1 MWKERFI
8 DYLRYE
14 KNYSSQTEISYL
26 NDILQFEKFIK
37 AKDDNQALTSVDI
50 DVIRIWIG
58 SLVEQGFKASSVNRK
73 LSSLKSFFK
82 YLAKSGIIDKDPV
95 KSVSGPKLNTK
106 IPSFVN
112 NKQMEE
118 ILDDAKNFPE
128 GFKGIRDQFLIE
140 ILYVTGMRRSEL
152 ILLKDNDIDFHN
164 CTLRVTGKRDKQR
177 LIPFSNLT
185 KEKLKKYIQIRNKEI
200 ENKSPFLFV
209 KEDGNAMYPKLV
221 YKIINNHLKSI
232 STLSKKSPHVLRH
245 SFATVMLNN
254 GAEINSIKE
263 LMGHSSLSSTEIYTH
278 VTFEEMK
285 KTYQNAHPRA
295 NKKRR

>member
-58 SLVEQGFKASSVNRK
+58 SLIEQGFKASSVNRK

-295 NKKRR
+295 NK

>member
-26 NDILQFEKFIK
+26 NDIIQFEEFIK
-37 AKDDNQALTSVDI
+37 LKDENLSLITVDSGI
-50 DVIRIWIG
+50 VRIWIS
-58 SLVEQGFKASSVNRK
+58 SLIEQGFKASSVNRK
-73 LSSLKSFFK
+73 LSSLKTFYR
-82 YLAKSGIIDKDPV
+82 YLNKSGFIEKSPV
-95 KSVSGPKLNTK
+95 EYVSGPKLNTK
-106 IPSFVN
+106 IPSFVSE
-112 NKQMEE
+112 KQMDE
-118 ILDDAKNFPE
+118 ILDDATNFTDDFVGVRNQLVIE
-128 GFKGIRDQFLIE
+128 FLY
-140 ILYVTGMRRSEL
+140 LTGMRRAEL
-152 ILLKDNDIDFHN
+152 ISLKDNDIDFSS
-164 CTLRVTGKRDKQR
+164 CTIRVTGKGNKQR
-177 LIPFSNLT
+177 LIPFSDLT
-185 KEKLKKYIQIRNKEI
+185 REKLEKYIRVRSKEI

-221 YKIINNHLKSI
+221 YKIINNHLNSI

-245 SFATVMLNN
+245 SFATAMLNN

-263 LMGHSSLSSTEIYTH
+263 LMGHTSLSSTQIYTH

-295 NKKRR
+295 NK

>member
-26 NDILQFEKFIK
+26 NDIIQFEEFIK
-37 AKDDNQALTSVDI
+37 LKDENLSLITVDSGI
-50 DVIRIWIG
+50 VRIWIS
-58 SLVEQGFKASSVNRK
+58 SLIEQGFKASSVNRK
-73 LSSLKSFFK
+73 LSSLKTFYR
-82 YLAKSGIIDKDPV
+82 YLNKSGFIEKSPV
-95 KSVSGPKLNTK
+95 EYVSGPKLNTK
-106 IPSFVN
+106 IPSFVSE
-112 NKQMEE
+112 KQMDE
-118 ILDDAKNFPE
+118 ILDDATNFTDDFVGVRNQLVIE
-128 GFKGIRDQFLIE
+128 FLY
-140 ILYVTGMRRSEL
+140 LTGMRRAEL
-152 ILLKDNDIDFHN
+152 ISLKDNDIDFSS
-164 CTLRVTGKRDKQR
+164 CTIRVTGKGNKQR
-177 LIPFSNLT
+177 LIPFSDLT
-185 KEKLKKYIQIRNKEI
+185 KEKLEKYIRVRSKEI

-221 YKIINNHLKSI
+221 YKIINNHLNSI

-245 SFATVMLNN
+245 SFATAMLNN

-263 LMGHSSLSSTEIYTH
+263 LMGHTSLSSTEIYTH

-295 NKKRR
+295 NK

>member
-14 KNYSSQTEISYL
+14 KNYSSLTEISYL
-26 NDILQFEKFIK
+26 NDIIQFEEFIK
-37 AKDDNQALTSVDI
+37 AKDDNLSLISVDSDI
-50 DVIRIWIG
+50 VRIWIG
-58 SLVEQGFKASSVNRK
+58 SLIEIGFKASSVNRK
-73 LSSLKSFFK
+73 LSSLKSFYK
-82 YLAKSGIIDKDPV
+82 YLTKSGIIEKSPV
-95 KSVSGPKLNTK
+95 KSVSGPKLKSK
-106 IPSFVN
+106 IPSFVSE
-112 NKQMEE
+112 KQMDE
-118 ILDDAKNFPE
+118 ILDNETNFSDDFI
-128 GFKGIRDQFLIE
+128 GTRDQLLIE
-140 ILYVTGMRRSEL
+140 FLYLTGMRRAEL
-152 ILLKDNDIDFHN
+152 LSLKDSDIDFTN
-164 CTLRVTGKRDKQR
+164 CTIRVTGKGNKQR
-177 LIPFSNLT
+177 LIPFSDLT
-185 KEKLKKYIQIRNKEI
+185 KEKLQKYIRARNKEI

-245 SFATVMLNN
+245 SFATAMLNN

-295 NKKRR
+295 NK

>member
-37 AKDDNQALTSVDI
+37 AKDDNLALTSVDI

-278 VTFEEMK
+278 VTFKEMK

-295 NKKRR
+295 NK

>member
-26 NDILQFEKFIK
+26 NDIIQFEKFIK
-37 AKDDNQALTSVDI
+37 LKDENLSLITVDSGI
-50 DVIRIWIG
+50 VRIWIS
-58 SLVEQGFKASSVNRK
+58 SLIEQGFKASSVNRK
-73 LSSLKSFFK
+73 LSSLKTFYR
-82 YLAKSGIIDKDPV
+82 YLNKSGFIEKSPV
-95 KSVSGPKLNTK
+95 EYVSGPKLNTK
-106 IPSFVN
+106 IPSFVSE
-112 NKQMEE
+112 KQMDE
-118 ILDDAKNFPE
+118 ILDDATNFTDDFVGVRNQLVIE
-128 GFKGIRDQFLIE
+128 FLY
-140 ILYVTGMRRSEL
+140 LTGMRRAEL
-152 ILLKDNDIDFHN
+152 ISLKDNDIDFSS
-164 CTLRVTGKRDKQR
+164 CTIRVTGKGNKQR
-177 LIPFSNLT
+177 LIPFSDLT
-185 KEKLKKYIQIRNKEI
+185 REKLEKYIRVRSKEI

-221 YKIINNHLKSI
+221 YKIINNHLNSI

-245 SFATVMLNN
+245 SFATAMLNN

-263 LMGHSSLSSTEIYTH
+263 LMGHTSLSSTEIYTH

-295 NKKRR
+295 NK

>member
-14 KNYSSQTEISYL
+14 KNYSSLTEISYL
-26 NDILQFEKFIK
+26 NDIIQFEEFIK
-37 AKDDNQALTSVDI
+37 AKDDNLSLISVDSDI
-50 DVIRIWIG
+50 VRIWIG
-58 SLVEQGFKASSVNRK
+58 SLIEIGFKTSSVNRK
-73 LSSLKSFFK
+73 LSSLKSFYK
-82 YLAKSGIIDKDPV
+82 YLTKSGIIEKSPV
-95 KSVSGPKLNTK
+95 KSVSGPKLKSK
-106 IPSFVN
+106 IPSFVSE
-112 NKQMEE
+112 KQMDE
-118 ILDDAKNFPE
+118 ILDNETNFSDDFIGTRNQLLIE
-128 GFKGIRDQFLIE
+128 FLYLTGIRRAE
-140 ILYVTGMRRSEL
+140 ILS
-152 ILLKDNDIDFHN
+152 LKDSDLDFTS
-164 CTLRVTGKRDKQR
+164 CTVRVTGKGNKQR
-177 LIPFSNLT
+177 IIPFSDLT
-185 KEKLKKYIQIRNKEI
+185 KEKLKKYIQVRNKEI

-245 SFATVMLNN
+245 SFATAMLNN

-295 NKKRR
+295 NK

>member
-185 KEKLKKYIQIRNKEI
+185 KEKLN
-200 ENKSPFLFV
+200 
-209 KEDGNAMYPKLV
+209 
-221 YKIINNHLKSI
+221 
-232 STLSKKSPHVLRH
+232 
-245 SFATVMLNN
+245 
-254 GAEINSIKE
+254 
-263 LMGHSSLSSTEIYTH
+263 
-278 VTFEEMK
+278 
-285 KTYQNAHPRA
+285 
-295 NKKRR
+295 

>member
-245 SFATVMLNN
+245 SFATAMLNN

-295 NKKRR
+295 KK

>member
-1 MWKERFI
+1 MWKEKFI

-14 KNYSSQTEISYL
+14 KNYSSLTEISYF
-26 NDILQFEKFIK
+26 NDIIQFEEFIK
-37 AKDDNQALTSVDI
+37 AKDENLALISVDSDI
-50 DVIRIWIG
+50 VRTWIG
-58 SLVEQGFKASSVNRK
+58 SLIEVGFKTSSVNRK
-73 LSSLKSFFK
+73 LSSLKSFYKF
-82 YLAKSGIIDKDPV
+82 LTKSGIIEKNPV
-95 KSVSGPKLNTK
+95 KSVSGPKLNSK
-106 IPSFVN
+106 IPSFVSE
-112 NKQMEE
+112 KQMDE
-118 ILDDAKNFPE
+118 ILDDENNFSDDFT
-128 GFKGIRDQFLIE
+128 GVRNQLLIE
-140 ILYVTGMRRSEL
+140 ILYLTGMRRAEL
-152 ILLKDNDIDFHN
+152 LSLKDSDIDLTS
-164 CTLRVTGKRDKQR
+164 CTIRVTGKGNRQR
-177 LIPFSNLT
+177 LIPFSDLT
-185 KEKLKKYIQIRNKEI
+185 KEKLQKYIRVRDKEI
-200 ENKSPFLFV
+200 ENKSTFLFV

-295 NKKRR
+295 NK

>member
-14 KNYSSQTEISYL
+14 KNYSFQTGISYL
-26 NDILQFEKFIK
+26 NDIIQFEEFIK
-37 AKDDNQALTSVDI
+37 AKDDNLSLTSVDSDI
-50 DVIRIWIG
+50 VRIWMGYLIEKG
-58 SLVEQGFKASSVNRK
+58 LKASSVNRK
-73 LSSLKSFFK
+73 LSSLKSFYK
-82 YLAKSGIIDKDPV
+82 YLTKSSIIEKTPLS
-95 KSVSGPKLNTK
+95 SVTGPKLNSK
-106 IPSFVN
+106 IPSFVSER
-112 NKQMEE
+112 QMDE
-118 ILDDAKNFPE
+118 ILDDTTIFSEDFRGVRN
-128 GFKGIRDQFLIE
+128 QFLIE
-140 ILYVTGMRRSEL
+140 IMYLTGMRRAEVIS
-152 ILLKDNDIDFHN
+152 LKDSDIDFSS
-164 CTLRVTGKRDKQR
+164 CTLRVTGKRNKQR
-177 LIPFSNLT
+177 LIPFSELT
-185 KEKLKKYIQIRNKEI
+185 KEKLKKYIHVRNKEV

-221 YKIINNHLKSI
+221 YKIINSHLNNI

>member
-37 AKDDNQALTSVDI
+37 AKDDNLALTSVDI

-295 NKKRR
+295 NK

>member
-232 STLSKKSPHVLRH
+232 SKKKKKSPHVLRH

-278 VTFEEMK
+278 VTFKEMK

-295 NKKRR
+295 NK

>member
-26 NDILQFEKFIK
+26 NDIIQFEEFIK
-37 AKDDNQALTSVDI
+37 LKDENLSLITVDGDI
-50 DVIRIWIG
+50 VRTWIS
-58 SLVEQGFKASSVNRK
+58 SLIEQGFKASSVNRK
-73 LSSLKSFFK
+73 LSSLKTFYR
-82 YLAKSGIIDKDPV
+82 YLNKSGFIEKSPV
-95 KSVSGPKLNTK
+95 EYVSGPKLNTK
-106 IPSFVN
+106 IPSFVSE
-112 NKQMEE
+112 KQMDE
-118 ILDDAKNFPE
+118 ILDDATNFTDDFVGVRNQLVIE
-128 GFKGIRDQFLIE
+128 FLY
-140 ILYVTGMRRSEL
+140 LTGMRRAEL
-152 ILLKDNDIDFHN
+152 ISLKDNDIDFSS
-164 CTLRVTGKRDKQR
+164 CTIRVTGKGNKQR
-177 LIPFSNLT
+177 LIPFSDLT
-185 KEKLKKYIQIRNKEI
+185 REKLEKYIRVRSKEI

-245 SFATVMLNN
+245 SFATAMLNN

-263 LMGHSSLSSTEIYTH
+263 LMGHTSLSSTEIYTH

-295 NKKRR
+295 NK

>member
-26 NDILQFEKFIK
+26 NDIIQFEEFIK
-37 AKDDNQALTSVDI
+37 LKDENLSLITVDGDI
-50 DVIRIWIG
+50 VRTWIS
-58 SLVEQGFKASSVNRK
+58 SLIEQGFKASSVNRK
-73 LSSLKSFFK
+73 LSSLKTFYR
-82 YLAKSGIIDKDPV
+82 YLNKSGFIEKSPV
-95 KSVSGPKLNTK
+95 EYVSGPKLNTK
-106 IPSFVN
+106 IPSFVSE
-112 NKQMEE
+112 KQMDE
-118 ILDDAKNFPE
+118 ILDDATNFTDDFVGVRNQLVIE
-128 GFKGIRDQFLIE
+128 FLY
-140 ILYVTGMRRSEL
+140 LTGMRRAEL
-152 ILLKDNDIDFHN
+152 ISLKDNDIDFSS
-164 CTLRVTGKRDKQR
+164 CTIRVTGKGNKQR
-177 LIPFSNLT
+177 LIPFSDLT
-185 KEKLKKYIQIRNKEI
+185 KEKLEKYIRVRSKEI

-221 YKIINNHLKSI
+221 YKIINNHLNSI

-245 SFATVMLNN
+245 SFATAMLNN

-263 LMGHSSLSSTEIYTH
+263 LMGHTSLSSTEIYTH

-295 NKKRR
+295 NK